1 MEGGGSL
8 LLRGAIVTRRVS
20 RKTWHG
26 ILIVLFT
33 NQLRKVG
40 LKRGLNGMETYIS
53 SLHAIKSLEKARMTV
68 ATVPKCSFFSSL
80 RPFCSRLFAICQEFK
95 QALLMDLRLQ

>member
-40 LKRGLNGMETYIS
+40 LKRGLKRHGN
-53 SLHAIKSLEKARMTV
+53 LHFIPARNKKLREGTHDRRHGPEMFVFQLLEA
-68 ATVPKCSFFSSL
+68 FL
-80 RPFCSRLFAICQEFK
+80 LEAICN
-95 QALLMDLRLQ
+95 LPRI